1 MTRLPDFPI
10 PRFCEA
16 FVIITK
22 MHLSRR
28 FVLRGLGAAL
38 ALPVLDSMV
47 PALTAQSKTAAAP
60 VRRLGV
66 FYVPNG
72 MSMPYWFP
80 KAEGPLQEMP
90 GTLRSLAAFK
100 DRVLLCGG
108 LADEPANRVR
118 GGGDH
123 ARSAGTFLTG
133 VPFKLTSGADVFGS
147 VSMDQIVAKELAK
160 ETQLASL
167 ELGIESNAMLGSCDG
182 GASCAY
188 TNTVAWANETTPL
201 PIENDPRAVFE
212 RLFGTSGSTDR
223 GARLARIEQDRSIL
237 DFVSDQVAALKVRIG
252 PNDKARLTEYLDSI
266 RDVERRIQMA
276 EHQNSRE
283 LPVVEQ
289 PIGIPSDYA
298 EHAKLM
304 MDMLALAYQT
314 DLTRVST
321 FMLAKEVS
329 GRSYPE
335 IGVADSHHPVS
346 HHQDEPAKLERL
358 HKINEYHFQQFAYLV
373 DKLSKLQEGNG
384 TMLDNSLFLYGT
396 GISDSNTHFHDD
408 LPIALVGGQAAGL
421 KGGRYI
427 RYAKGTPLTNLF
439 VSMLEFMGVAVEKIG
454 DSTGK
459 VDRLTT
465 V

>member
-1 MTRLPDFPI
+1 
-10 PRFCEA
+10 
-16 FVIITK
+16 VIIRK

-28 FVLRGLGAAL
+28 HLLRGLGAAL

-47 PALTAQSKTAAAP
+47 PALSALAGTAAAP
-60 VRRLGV
+60 IKRLGV

-80 KAEGPLQEMP
+80 KTEGPLTAMP
-90 GTLRSLAAFK
+90 PTLKSLEAFR

-147 VSMDQIVAKELAK
+147 ISMDQIAAKEFAK
-160 ETQLASL
+160 ETQLGSL

-188 TNTVAWANETTPL
+188 TNTIAWSNETTPL

-223 GARLARIEQDRSIL
+223 GARLARIQQDRSIL
-237 DFVSDQVAALKVRIG
+237 DFVNEQISGLQRQIG
-252 PNDKARLTEYLDSI
+252 PTDKIRVTEYLDSV

-276 EHQNSRE
+276 EQQNSRE

-298 EHAKLM
+298 EHARLM

-314 DLTRVST
+314 DLTRIST

-358 HKINEYHFQQFAYLV
+358 HKINEYHFRQFAYLV
-373 DKLSKLQEGNG
+373 DKLSKLPEGDG
-384 TMLDNSLFLYGT
+384 TMLDHTLFLYGT

-408 LPIALVGGQAAGL
+408 LPIALVGGKAAGIT
-421 KGGRYI
+421 GGRYI
-427 RYAKGTPLTNLF
+427 RYPKGTPLTNLH
-439 VSMLEFMGVAVEKIG
+439 VTILGNMGVAVDKIG

-459 VDRLTT
+459 VDRLTDL
-465 V
+465 

>member
-1 MTRLPDFPI
+1 M
-10 PRFCEA
+10 
-16 FVIITK
+16 IITK

-28 FVLRGLGAAL
+28 LVLRGLGAAL

-80 KAEGPLQEMP
+80 KTEGPLKEMP
-90 GTLRSLAAFK
+90 PTLRSLAAFK

-147 VSMDQIVAKELAK
+147 MSMDQIAAKQLAK

-237 DFVSDQVAALKVRIG
+237 DFVSEQVAGLRMRIG

-373 DKLSKLQEGNG
+373 DKLSKLPEGDG

-408 LPIALVGGQAAGL
+408 LPIALVGGQAAGHQ
-421 KGGRYI
+421 GR
-427 RYAKGTPLTNLF
+427 ALHPLRRR
-439 VSMLEFMGVAVEKIG
+439 A
-454 DSTGK
+454 
-459 VDRLTT
+459 RR
-465 V
+465 

>member
-1 MTRLPDFPI
+1 M
-10 PRFCEA
+10 
-16 FVIITK
+16 IITK
-22 MHLSRR
+22 VHVSRR
-28 FVLRGLGAAL
+28 TVLRGLGATL
-38 ALPVLDSMV
+38 ALPLLDSMV
-47 PALTAQSKTAAAP
+47 PALTALDETAAAP
-60 VRRLGV
+60 VRRFGV

-80 KAEGPLQEMP
+80 KAEGPLAELP
-90 GTLRSLAAFK
+90 PTLRSLTELK
-100 DRVLLCGG
+100 DRVLLMGG
-108 LADEPANRVR
+108 LADESANLVK

-133 VPFKLTSGADVFGS
+133 VPFKITSGADVLAS
-147 VSMDQIVAKELAK
+147 VSMDQIAARHMEKD
-160 ETQLASL
+160 TQLASI
-167 ELGIESNAMLGSCDG
+167 ELGIESNAMLGACDG

-188 TNTVAWANETTPL
+188 TNTIAWRTPTTPL

-237 DFVSDQVAALKVRIG
+237 DFVSEQIGGLQRLIGPQDKVRV
-252 PNDKARLTEYLDSI
+252 TEYLDSV

-276 EHQNSRE
+276 ESQNSRE

-289 PIGIPSDYA
+289 PVGIPTDYA

-304 MDMLALAYQT
+304 MDMLGLAYQT

-358 HKINEYHFQQFAYLV
+358 HKINEYHLRQFAYLV
-373 DKLSKLQEGNG
+373 DKLSKLPEGDG
-384 TMLDNSLFLYGT
+384 TMLDHTLFLYGT

-408 LPIALVGGQAAGL
+408 LPIALVGGKAAGI

-427 RYAKGTPLTNLF
+427 RYAKGTPLTNLH
-439 VSMLEFMGVAVEKIG
+439 VTILEHMGVGVEKIG

-459 VDRLTT
+459 VDRLTN